1 MKGDS
6 QRRQFDAALDYAL
19 ENGLE
24 LDEELT
30 FHDLGKSAFRG
41 ANATT
46 GKLAVFR
53 RAVEDGR
60 VEPGSYLLVEDFD
73 RLSRMGP
80 WDALPVFQEII
91 NNGITVV
98 TLKDGEVWHRDAL
111 RANPLLMMKSL
122 FAMWNGHQESVK
134 KSSRVAEAYA
144 AKRRRLVAGE
154 RTAKPYKRTGPAWT
168 TWDDKTKAF
177 IVLPERAKVVRQ
189 IFAEADSGIG
199 IDGIARGL
207 NKGNV
212 PTWGDGK
219 RKAAFWRG
227 SYIRKILS
235 NKAVIGT
242 FTPHTTGVDDV
253 TGFRRDQP
261 LDPVLNYYPV
271 VVDPE
276 VFERA
281 SSRLGTTAARGRNAG
296 RAPAS
301 LVAGVAKCARCGSAV
316 LRVSKG
322 KPPKARYTYLVC
334 SKAHARAK
342 GCEYQLVRYESVEEA
357 LRVNASAIIE
367 NAPRG
372 ADTTELEEEIV
383 RQSHVVDVLA
393 DEARF
398 LVQEMIKHKS
408 SAMRRAF
415 RDKELELKEATSEL
429 RTMREQRD
437 ATASAYVVKR
447 LAKLQQALE
456 REPFSVPEANNAL
469 KQTVQNIAL
478 NPEGSLTIHWHHSEV
493 PTEDIP
499 FWSKHSRTFDE
510 P

>member
-1 MKGDS
+1 MPQFPPP
-6 QRRQFDAALDYAL
+6 QR
-19 ENGLE
+19 
-24 LDEELT
+24 
-30 FHDLGKSAFRG
+30 S
-41 ANATT
+41 
-46 GKLAVFR
+46 
-53 RAVEDGR
+53 
-60 VEPGSYLLVEDFD
+60 
-73 RLSRMGP
+73 
-80 WDALPVFQEII
+80 
-91 NNGITVV
+91 
-98 TLKDGEVWHRDAL
+98 
-111 RANPLLMMKSL
+111 
-122 FAMWNGHQESVK
+122 
-134 KSSRVAEAYA
+134 
-144 AKRRRLVAGE
+144 
-154 RTAKPYKRTGPAWT
+154 WT